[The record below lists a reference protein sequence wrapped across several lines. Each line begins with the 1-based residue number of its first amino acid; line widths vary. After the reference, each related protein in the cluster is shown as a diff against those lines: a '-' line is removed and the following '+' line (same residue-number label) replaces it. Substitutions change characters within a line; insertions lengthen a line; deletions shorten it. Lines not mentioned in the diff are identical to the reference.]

1 MKKPLILVPPAVMRK
16 GRELDA
22 DGMARYYSK
31 MADFGVGGLFLNGS
45 TGEFTT
51 LSDAQKTETVRIA
64 KAAVG
69 GRMFLVAGTIA
80 GSPDLVIE
88 LADACYAA
96 GADAIAVA
104 PPPFFRHGQ
113 PGVIRFMNEV
123 ADRSPLPMYLYDI
136 PAFTSPMTFETIVE
150 LSSHPNIHGLKD
162 SSRDFARFE
171 ELIAEIKAHRPE
183 FKILTGSEEL
193 LLASLIMGADGA
205 TVATGGLEPQTV
217 MGIVDA
223 WMRGDSET
231 ARKLQFSLL
240 PLIRRCFAKDFPD
253 GFREAAEERR
263 FLGTKA

>member
-88 LADACYAA
+88 LADACRASE
-96 GADAIAVA
+96 A
-104 PPPFFRHGQ
+104 PNNKYGRISKQ
-113 PGVIRFMNEV
+113 GVEKTDKV
-123 ADRSPLPMYLYDI
+123 Y
-136 PAFTSPMTFETIVE
+136 
-150 LSSHPNIHGLKD
+150 
-162 SSRDFARFE
+162 
-171 ELIAEIKAHRPE
+171 
-183 FKILTGSEEL
+183 
-193 LLASLIMGADGA
+193 
-205 TVATGGLEPQTV
+205 
-217 MGIVDA
+217 
-223 WMRGDSET
+223 
-231 ARKLQFSLL
+231 
-240 PLIRRCFAKDFPD
+240 
-253 GFREAAEERR
+253 
-263 FLGTKA
+263 

>member
-1 MKKPLILVPPAVMRK
+1 
-16 GRELDA
+16 
-22 DGMARYYSK
+22 
-31 MADFGVGGLFLNGS
+31 
-45 TGEFTT
+45 
-51 LSDAQKTETVRIA
+51 
-64 KAAVG
+64 
-69 GRMFLVAGTIA
+69 MFLVDDTG
-80 GSPDLVIE
+80 LE
-88 LADACYAA
+88 LADACRAA